1 MPSTARVSD
10 RNSADGRQEFDK
22 LGVNTSLLA
31 FNISSVDEEL
41 SAVRFEEG
49 NVFFSFL
56 S

>member
-10 RNSADGRQEFDK
+10 RNSADGRQELDK

-49 NVFFSFL
+49 NVLFSCL